1 MQIGKER
8 TNMWCAQLNSFGL
21 SDVENF
27 EMKKKTARIR
37 YLYKRFSFYIATDFK
52 WKLCFGQDR
61 ILKPLGG
68 YVGYNSEWRELA
80 QTISRV
86 S

>member
-27 EMKKKTARIR
+27 EMKKKNFKDKVLVQKIQF
-37 YLYKRFSFYIATDFK
+37 LYCHRF
-52 WKLCFGQDR
+52 
-61 ILKPLGG
+61 
-68 YVGYNSEWRELA
+68 
-80 QTISRV
+80 
-86 S
+86 